1 MIDENLISRLEELA
15 RLELSPEEKKALLHE
30 LQNILALVEKMEE
43 LDTTGVEP
51 LIYINENLS
60 ALREDVIAHQV
71 SREDALRNAPDS
83 DGTFF
88 KVPKVIDLK

>member
-43 LDTTGVEP
+43 LDTTGVQP
-51 LIYINENLS
+51 LVYINEAVD
-60 ALREDVIAHQV
+60 ALREDVIANQV
-71 SREDALRNAPDS
+71 SREDAIRNAPDS

-88 KVPKVIDLK
+88 RVPKVIDLK